1 MSPTHSQRTATT
13 PGLPE
18 LTGPVLADMARE
30 STAGIAA
37 LDARWAAL
45 VLAGQALDYAITP
58 GPDEA
63 LRDVLLM
70 VGLTGEPLT
79 FGRRS

>member
-1 MSPTHSQRTATT
+1 MASSSQRTPTP

-30 STAGIAA
+30 TTPGIAA

-45 VLAGQALDYAITP
+45 VLAGQAVTYAVDP
-58 GPDEA
+58 APDEA
-63 LRDVLLM
+63 LRDVLRM
-70 VGLTGEPLT
+70 VGLVGGPLT